1 MIGEHKTNGQDVI
14 VLRGNGSAFH
24 WVDAAS
30 CGVEVSGE
38 WAATATA
45 GPEWRTM
52 SEAEAW
58 AWLCMVPKRIEGIP
72 DDDWQGM
79 YHIAAKR
86 AQVAEDALAAVR
98 KAVQASE
105 VKPLPPG
112 TYYTEHVEHAT
123 KISEARRLAL
133 VEIRGILGMEVGK

>member
-1 MIGEHKTNGQDVI
+1 MRVIGEHKTNGQDVI

-58 AWLCMVPKRIEGIP
+58 AWLCMVPKRIDGIP

-86 AQVAEDALAAVR
+86 AVEAEQHVRRLQTELAAL
-98 KAVQASE
+98 KARDIRICLHCGRVQE
-105 VKPLPPG
+105 GVK
-112 TYYTEHVEHAT
+112 
-123 KISEARRLAL
+123 
-133 VEIRGILGMEVGK
+133 

>member
-1 MIGEHKTNGQDVI
+1 MSRVENHTKHCEVCASGYAEHCYEREAAQEFDELTAEREA
-14 VLRGNGSAFH
+14 LR
-24 WVDAAS
+24 
-30 CGVEVSGE
+30 
-38 WAATATA
+38 
-45 GPEWRTM
+45 
-52 SEAEAW
+52 
-58 AWLCMVPKRIEGIP
+58 KRIEGVP

-133 VEIRGILGMEVGK
+133 VEIRGILGLEVGK

>member
-1 MIGEHKTNGQDVI
+1 VKIYRTNGKEVILLQGTGVAVHWIDEASPGSDV
-14 VLRGNGSAFH
+14 
-24 WVDAAS
+24 D
-30 CGVEVSGE
+30 
-38 WAATATA
+38 
-45 GPEWRTM
+45 
-52 SEAEAW
+52 EAW
-58 AWLCMVPKRIEGIP
+58 AVKAAFTSGWREMDKRESCKWQREMPRRVPGIP
-72 DDDWQGM
+72 ADDWQGM
-79 YHIAAKR
+79 YHVAAKR

-133 VEIRGILGMEVGK
+133 VEIRGILGMEGVK